1 MLGTE
6 RKRRGL
12 CCLWPSSSSASARGA
27 YGVPLKAWQ
36 GREVVEAE
44 AVDLRHLVQV
54 PRHLLHVVVHTGT
67 S

>member
-44 AVDLRHLVQV
+44 AVDLRHLVQA
-54 PRHLLHVVVHTGT
+54 P
-67 S
+67 